1 MIFASPLEGMCWRV
15 FQEIALDINGAMLRD
30 FADLP
35 PEKLT
40 KIQYINLTMHFMFIV
55 VPLPSQ
61 ALIGM
66 EDDAPVLYSG

>member
-1 MIFASPLEGMCWRV
+1 VETQVFIQVSVLQASG
-15 FQEIALDINGAMLRD
+15 F
-30 FADLP
+30 LP
-35 PEKLT
+35 TRLFPKKSSLQH
-40 KIQYINLTMHFMFIV
+40 IPYSDAILFMFIV

>member
-1 MIFASPLEGMCWRV
+1 MKKTIMTLAIL
-15 FQEIALDINGAMLRD
+15 L
-30 FADLP
+30 
-35 PEKLT
+35 
-40 KIQYINLTMHFMFIV
+40 MFIV